1 MRVFVAGAT
10 GVIGRQLVPQLVE
23 AGHEVV
29 GSTRS
34 SAKASDLHEMGATAA
49 VMDPLDRSEVMTA
62 VMRAEP
68 DAVIH
73 ELTALSGQGS
83 PRRFDRWFAE
93 TNVLRTRGLD
103 ILLEAARAA
112 GASRFL
118 AQSYT
123 GWPNAREGGPVKTE
137 DDRLD
142 PHPPKAM
149 RESIAAIRYLEGAV
163 PSSEGPAGLVLRYG
177 ALYGPGT
184 SMAEEYAD
192 MIRRRKFPIV
202 GDGAAVWSFVHVAD
216 AAAATVAALE
226 HGRPGVYNVVD
237 DDPAPVSEWLPHLAD
252 VLGAKPPRHVPVWL
266 GRLATG
272 EVGVAMMTQSRGS
285 SNAKARRE
293 LGWEPAHPSWRS
305 GFAETA
311 GVTAGPAALSD
322 RCGAGP
328 RGSGR

>member
-23 AGHEVV
+23 AGHHVI

-34 SAKASDLHEMGATAA
+34 SAKANWLAEAGATAA
-49 VMDPLDRSEVMTA
+49 VMDPLDRGQVLTA

-73 ELTALSGQGS
+73 ELTALRGGASL
-83 PRRFDRWFAE
+83 RRFDRSFAE

-142 PHPPKAM
+142 PSPPRAM
-149 RESIAAIRYLEGAV
+149 RESLAAIRYLEAAV
-163 PSSEGPAGLVLRYG
+163 PRAEGLEGLALRYG

-184 SMAEEYAD
+184 NMAEEYAVL
-192 MIRRRKFPIV
+192 IRRRKFPII
-202 GDGAAVWSFVHVAD
+202 GDGAGVWSFVHVAD
-216 AAAATVAALE
+216 AAAATVAALD
-226 HGRPGVYNVVD
+226 HGAPGVYNVVD
-237 DDPAPVSEWLPHLAD
+237 DDPAPVSEWLPHLAA
-252 VLGAKPPRHVPVWL
+252 VLGAKPPRHVPAWL
-266 GRLATG
+266 GRIAAG
-272 EVGVAMMTQSRGS
+272 EVGMAMMTESRGS
-285 SNAKARRE
+285 SNARARRE
-293 LGWEPAHPSWRS
+293 LGWVPAHPSWRT
-305 GFAETA
+305 GFAETV
-311 GVTAGPAALSD
+311 GN
-322 RCGAGP
+322 GAGAS
-328 RGSGR
+328 RRSRAG

>member
-23 AGHEVV
+23 AGHTVV

-34 SAKASDLHEMGATAA
+34 SGKAGWLADAGATPA
-49 VMDPLDRSEVMTA
+49 VLDPLDRAQVMTA
-62 VMRAEP
+62 VLRAEP

-73 ELTALSGQGS
+73 ELTALRG
-83 PRRFDRWFAE
+83 PANLRRFDRSFAE

-112 GASRFL
+112 GATRFL

-137 DDRLD
+137 NDPLD
-142 PHPPKAM
+142 PHPPRAM
-149 RESIAAIRYLEGAV
+149 RESIAAIRHLEETVTGA
-163 PSSEGPAGLVLRYG
+163 EGMAGLALRYG
-177 ALYGPGT
+177 SLYGPGT
-184 SMAEEYAD
+184 SMAEEYAA
-192 MIRRRKFPIV
+192 MIRQRKFPVV

-216 AAAATVAALE
+216 AAAATVAALG
-226 HGRPGVYNVVD
+226 HGAPGVYNIVD
-237 DDPAPVSEWLPHLAD
+237 DEPAPVSEWLPELAAM
-252 VLGAKPPRHVPVWL
+252 LGAKPPRHIPAWI

-293 LGWEPAHPSWRS
+293 LRWEPAHPSWRT
-305 GFAETA
+305 GFAETVGGTPH
-311 GVTAGPAALSD
+311 GV
-322 RCGAGP
+322 R
-328 RGSGR
+328 SGR

>member
-23 AGHEVV
+23 AGHHVV

-34 SAKASDLHEMGATAA
+34 SAKESGLEEAGATAA
-49 VMDPLDRSEVMTA
+49 VMDQLDRGQVMTA
-62 VMRAEP
+62 VMRTEP

-73 ELTALSGQGS
+73 ELTALRGGAST
-83 PRRFDRWFAE
+83 RRFDRSFAE

-112 GASRFL
+112 GAGRFL

-123 GWPNAREGGPVKTE
+123 GEGGPVKTE

-142 PHPPKAM
+142 PDPPKAM
-149 RESIAAIRYLEGAV
+149 RESLAAIRYLEAAV
-163 PSSEGPAGLVLRYG
+163 PQAEGLDGLALRYG

-184 SMAEEYAD
+184 SMAEEYAV
-192 MIRRRKFPIV
+192 MIRRRKFPII

-216 AAAATVAALE
+216 AAAATVAALD
-226 HGRPGVYNVVD
+226 HGAPGVYNIVD
-237 DDPAPVSEWLPHLAD
+237 DDPAPVSEWLPHLAA
-252 VLGAKPPRHVPVWL
+252 VLGARPPRHVPAWL
-266 GRLATG
+266 GRIAAG
-272 EVGVAMMTQSRGS
+272 EVGVAMMTESRGS
-285 SNAKARRE
+285 SNARARRE

-305 GFAETA
+305 GFAETVGAKGAA
-311 GVTAGPAALSD
+311 GGVSSPS
-322 RCGAGP
+322 
-328 RGSGR
+328 

>member
-23 AGHEVV
+23 AGHTVV

-34 SAKASDLHEMGATAA
+34 SGKAGWLADAGATPA
-49 VMDPLDRSEVMTA
+49 VLDPLDHAQVMRA
-62 VMRAEP
+62 VRRAEP

-73 ELTALSGQGS
+73 ELTALRGQADL
-83 PRRFDRWFAE
+83 RRFDRSFAQ

-103 ILLEAARAA
+103 ILLEAAQAA
-112 GASRFL
+112 GATRFL

-137 DDRLD
+137 DDPLD

-149 RESIAAIRYLEGAV
+149 RESIAAIRYLEETVTGA
-163 PSSEGPAGLVLRYG
+163 EGMAGLALRYG
-177 ALYGPGT
+177 SLYGPGT
-184 SMAEEYAD
+184 SMAEEYAAL
-192 MIRRRKFPIV
+192 IRQRRFPVV

-216 AAAATVAALE
+216 AAAATVAALD
-226 HGRPGVYNVVD
+226 HGGPGVYNIVD
-237 DDPAPVSEWLPHLAD
+237 DEPAPVSEWLPQLAAL
-252 VLGAKPPRHVPVWL
+252 LGAKPPRRVPVWI
-266 GRLATG
+266 GRLAAG

-305 GFAETA
+305 GFAETVGGTPH
-311 GVTAGPAALSD
+311 GV
-322 RCGAGP
+322 R
-328 RGSGR
+328 SGR

>member
-10 GVIGRQLVPQLVE
+10 GVIGRQLVPQLVD
-23 AGHEVV
+23 AGHAVV

-34 SAKASDLHEMGATAA
+34 GGKAGWLADAGAAPA
-49 VMDPLDRSEVMTA
+49 VLDPLDRAQVMTA

-73 ELTALSGQGS
+73 ELTALSGQADL
-83 PRRFDRWFAE
+83 RRFDRSFAE

-112 GASRFL
+112 GATRFL

-137 DDRLD
+137 DDPLD
-142 PHPPKAM
+142 PHPPRAM
-149 RESIAAIRYLEGAV
+149 RESIAAIRSLEEAVTGA
-163 PSSEGPAGLVLRYG
+163 EGMAGLALRYG
-177 ALYGPGT
+177 SLYGPGT
-184 SMAEEYAD
+184 SMSEEYTAL
-192 MIRRRKFPIV
+192 IRRRKFPVV
-202 GDGAAVWSFVHVAD
+202 GDGAAVWSFIHVAD
-216 AAAATVAALE
+216 AAAATVAALD
-226 HGRPGVYNVVD
+226 HGAPGVYNIVD
-237 DDPAPVSEWLPHLAD
+237 DEPAPVSEWLPELAAI
-252 VLGAKPPRHVPVWL
+252 LGAKPPRHIPAWI

-272 EVGVAMMTQSRGS
+272 QVGVAMMTQSRGS

-293 LGWEPAHPSWRS
+293 LRWEPAHPSWRT

-311 GVTAGPAALSD
+311 G
-322 RCGAGP
+322 GAP
-328 RGSGR
+328 RGVRSGR

>member
-10 GVIGRQLVPQLVE
+10 GVIGRQLVPQLVD
-23 AGHEVV
+23 AGHAVV

-34 SAKASDLHEMGATAA
+34 GGKAGWLADAGATPA
-49 VMDPLDRSEVMTA
+49 VLDPLDRAQVMTA

-73 ELTALSGQGS
+73 ELTALSGLADL
-83 PRRFDRWFAE
+83 RRFDRSFAE

-112 GASRFL
+112 GATRFL

-137 DDRLD
+137 DDPLD
-142 PHPPKAM
+142 PHPPRAM
-149 RESIAAIRYLEGAV
+149 RESIAAIRSLEEAVTGA
-163 PSSEGPAGLVLRYG
+163 EGMAGLALRYG
-177 ALYGPGT
+177 SLYGPGT
-184 SMAEEYAD
+184 SMAEEYAA
-192 MIRRRKFPIV
+192 MIRRRKFPVV

-216 AAAATVAALE
+216 AAAATVAALD
-226 HGRPGVYNVVD
+226 HGGPGVYNIVD
-237 DDPAPVSEWLPHLAD
+237 DEPAPVSEWLPQLAAM
-252 VLGAKPPRHVPVWL
+252 LGAKPPRHVPAWI

-272 EVGVAMMTQSRGS
+272 EVGIAMMTQSRGS

-305 GFAETA
+305 GFAETIGGTPH
-311 GVTAGPAALSD
+311 GV
-322 RCGAGP
+322 R
-328 RGSGR
+328 SGR

>member
-23 AGHEVV
+23 AGHTVV

-34 SAKASDLHEMGATAA
+34 SGKAGWLADAGATPA
-49 VMDPLDRSEVMTA
+49 VLDPLDHAQVMRA
-62 VMRAEP
+62 VLRAEP

-73 ELTALSGQGS
+73 ELTALRGQADL
-83 PRRFDRWFAE
+83 RRFDRSFAQ

-103 ILLEAARAA
+103 ILLEAAQAA
-112 GASRFL
+112 GATRFL

-137 DDRLD
+137 DDPLD

-149 RESIAAIRYLEGAV
+149 RESIAAIRYLEETVTGA
-163 PSSEGPAGLVLRYG
+163 EGMAGLALRYG
-177 ALYGPGT
+177 SLYGPGT
-184 SMAEEYAD
+184 SMAEEYAAL
-192 MIRRRKFPIV
+192 IRQRRFPVV

-216 AAAATVAALE
+216 AAAATVAALD
-226 HGRPGVYNVVD
+226 HGGPGVYNIVD
-237 DDPAPVSEWLPHLAD
+237 DEPAPVSEWLPQLAAL
-252 VLGAKPPRHVPVWL
+252 LGAKPPRRVPVWI
-266 GRLATG
+266 GRLAAG

-305 GFAETA
+305 GFAETVGGTPH
-311 GVTAGPAALSD
+311 GV
-322 RCGAGP
+322 R
-328 RGSGR
+328 SGR

>member
-23 AGHEVV
+23 TGHTVV

-34 SAKASDLHEMGATAA
+34 SGKAGWLADAGATPA
-49 VMDPLDRSEVMTA
+49 VLDPLDRAQVTTA
-62 VMRAEP
+62 VLRAEP

-73 ELTALSGQGS
+73 ELTALRGQANL
-83 PRRFDRWFAE
+83 RRFDRSFAE

-112 GASRFL
+112 GAARFL

-137 DDRLD
+137 DDPLD
-142 PHPPKAM
+142 PHPPRAM
-149 RESIAAIRYLEGAV
+149 RESIAAIRHLEETVATA
-163 PSSEGPAGLVLRYG
+163 EGMAGLALRYG
-177 ALYGPGT
+177 SLYGPGT
-184 SMAEEYAD
+184 SMAEEYAA
-192 MIRRRKFPIV
+192 MIQRRKFPLV

-216 AAAATVAALE
+216 AAAATVAALD
-226 HGRPGVYNVVD
+226 HGAPGVYNIVD
-237 DDPAPVSEWLPHLAD
+237 DEPAPVSEWLPELAAM
-252 VLGAKPPRHVPVWL
+252 LGARPPRHVPAWI

-293 LGWEPAHPSWRS
+293 LGWEPAHRSWRT
-305 GFAETA
+305 GFAETIGGTPH
-311 GVTAGPAALSD
+311 GV
-322 RCGAGP
+322 R
-328 RGSGR
+328 SGR

>member
-23 AGHEVV
+23 AGHSVV

-34 SAKASDLHEMGATAA
+34 SAKAEWLAEAGATPA
-49 VMDPLDRSEVMTA
+49 VLDPLDRAQVMTA

-68 DAVIH
+68 DAVVH
-73 ELTALSGQGS
+73 ELTALRGQANL
-83 PRRFDRWFAE
+83 RKFDESFAE

-112 GASRFL
+112 GATRFL

-123 GWPNAREGGPVKTE
+123 GWPNTREGGPVKTE
-137 DDRLD
+137 DDPLD

-149 RESIAAIRYLEGAV
+149 RESIAAIRYLEAAVSGA
-163 PSSEGPAGLVLRYG
+163 EGMTGLALRYG
-177 ALYGPGT
+177 SLYGPGT
-184 SMAEEYAD
+184 SRADEYAT
-192 MIRRRKFPIV
+192 MIRRRKFPVV
-202 GDGAAVWSFVHVAD
+202 GDGAAVWSFIHVAD
-216 AAAATVAALE
+216 AAAATVAALD
-226 HGRPGVYNVVD
+226 HGGPGVYNIVD
-237 DDPAPVSEWLPHLAD
+237 DEPATVAEWLPELAAM
-252 VLGAKPPRHVPVWL
+252 LGAKPPRHVPAWV

-272 EVGVAMMTQSRGS
+272 GVGVAMMTQSRGS

-305 GFAETA
+305 GFVETVGA
-311 GVTAGPAALSD
+311 PAHGV
-322 RCGAGP
+322 R
-328 RGSGR
+328 SGR

>member
-1 MRVFVAGAT
+1 VRVFVAGAT

-23 AGHEVV
+23 AGHTVV

-34 SAKASDLHEMGATAA
+34 SGKAGWLADAGATPA
-49 VMDPLDRSEVMTA
+49 VLDPLDRAQVMAA
-62 VMRAEP
+62 VLRAEP

-73 ELTALSGQGS
+73 ELTALRGQANL
-83 PRRFDRWFAE
+83 RNFDRSFAE

-112 GASRFL
+112 GATRFL

-137 DDRLD
+137 DDPLD

-149 RESIAAIRYLEGAV
+149 RESIAAIRYLEHTVTGA
-163 PSSEGPAGLVLRYG
+163 EGMACLALRYG
-177 ALYGPGT
+177 SLYGPGT
-184 SMAEEYAD
+184 SMAEEYAA
-192 MIRRRKFPIV
+192 MIRRRKFPVV
-202 GDGAAVWSFVHVAD
+202 GNGAAVWSFVHVAD
-216 AAAATVAALE
+216 AAAATVAALD
-226 HGRPGVYNVVD
+226 HGGPGVYNIVD
-237 DDPAPVSEWLPHLAD
+237 DEPAPVSEWLPQLAAM
-252 VLGAKPPRHVPVWL
+252 LGAKPPRRVPVWI

-293 LGWEPAHPSWRS
+293 LHWEPAHPSWRS
-305 GFAETA
+305 GFAETVA
-311 GVTAGPAALSD
+311 GT
-322 RCGAGP
+322 P
-328 RGSGR
+328 RGVRSGR

>member
-23 AGHEVV
+23 TGHTVV

-34 SAKASDLHEMGATAA
+34 SGKAGWLADAGATPA
-49 VMDPLDRSEVMTA
+49 VLDPLDRAQVTTA
-62 VMRAEP
+62 VLRAEP

-73 ELTALSGQGS
+73 ELTALRGQANL
-83 PRRFDRWFAE
+83 RRFDRSFAE

-112 GASRFL
+112 GAARFL

-137 DDRLD
+137 DDPLD
-142 PHPPKAM
+142 PHPPRAM
-149 RESIAAIRYLEGAV
+149 RESIAAIRHLEETVATA
-163 PSSEGPAGLVLRYG
+163 EGMAGLALRYG
-177 ALYGPGT
+177 SLYGPGT
-184 SMAEEYAD
+184 SMAEEYAA
-192 MIRRRKFPIV
+192 MIRRRKFPLV

-216 AAAATVAALE
+216 AAAATVAALD
-226 HGRPGVYNVVD
+226 HGAPGVYNIVD
-237 DDPAPVSEWLPHLAD
+237 DEPAPVSEWLPELAAM
-252 VLGAKPPRHVPVWL
+252 LGARPPRHVPAWI

-293 LGWEPAHPSWRS
+293 LGWEPAHRSWRT
-305 GFAETA
+305 GFAETIGGTPH
-311 GVTAGPAALSD
+311 GV
-322 RCGAGP
+322 R
-328 RGSGR
+328 SGR

>member
-10 GVIGRQLVPQLVE
+10 GVIGRQLVPQLME
-23 AGHEVV
+23 AGHSVV

-34 SAKASDLHEMGATAA
+34 SGKAEWLVEAGATPA
-49 VMDPLDRSEVMTA
+49 VLDPLDRAQVMTA

-68 DAVIH
+68 DAVVH
-73 ELTALSGQGS
+73 ELTALRGQANLRKFDGS
-83 PRRFDRWFAE
+83 FAE

-112 GASRFL
+112 GATRFL

-137 DDRLD
+137 DDPLD

-149 RESIAAIRYLEGAV
+149 RESLAAIRYLEATV
-163 PSSEGPAGLVLRYG
+163 TAAEGLDGLALRYG
-177 ALYGPGT
+177 SLYGPGT
-184 SMAEEYAD
+184 SMAEEYAAL
-192 MIRRRKFPIV
+192 IRRRKFPVV
-202 GDGAAVWSFVHVAD
+202 GDGAAVWSFIHVAD
-216 AAAATVAALE
+216 AAAATVAALD
-226 HGRPGVYNVVD
+226 HGGPGVYNIVD
-237 DDPAPVSEWLPHLAD
+237 DEPATVAEWLPELAAM
-252 VLGAKPPRHVPVWL
+252 LGAKPPRHVPTWV

-305 GFAETA
+305 GFAETVGA
-311 GVTAGPAALSD
+311 PAHGV
-322 RCGAGP
+322 R
-328 RGSGR
+328 SGR

>member
-10 GVIGRQLVPQLVE
+10 GVVGRQLVPQLVE

-34 SAKASDLHEMGATAA
+34 SAKAIRLQEMGATAA
-49 VMDPLDRSEVMTA
+49 VLDPLDRSEVMTA

-73 ELTALSGQGS
+73 ELTALSGRAN

-137 DDRLD
+137 EDRLD

-149 RESIAAIRYLEGAV
+149 RGSIAAIRYLEAAV
-163 PSSEGPAGLVLRYG
+163 PAADGPAGLALRYG

-184 SMAEEYAD
+184 SMAEEYATA
-192 MIRRRKFPIV
+192 IRQRKFPIV
-202 GDGAAVWSFVHVAD
+202 GDGAGVWSFIHVAD
-216 AAAATVAALE
+216 AAAATVAALD
-226 HGRPGVYNVVD
+226 HGEPGVYNIVD
-237 DDPAPVSEWLPHLAD
+237 DDPAPVSQWLPHLAE
-252 VLGAKPPRHVPVWL
+252 VLGARPPRRVPVWL
-266 GRLATG
+266 GRLAVG

-305 GFAETA
+305 GFAEAA
-311 GVTAGPAALSD
+311 GAAPRPAQLSG
-322 RCGAGP
+322 RRGGGP
-328 RGSGR
+328 RAGGR

>member
-23 AGHEVV
+23 AGHTVV

-34 SAKASDLHEMGATAA
+34 SGKAGWLADAGATPA
-49 VMDPLDRSEVMTA
+49 VLDPLDRAQVTA
-62 VMRAEP
+62 AVVRAEP

-73 ELTALSGQGS
+73 ELTALRGRADL
-83 PRRFDRWFAE
+83 RRFDRSFAE

-103 ILLEAARAA
+103 ILLEAARTA
-112 GASRFL
+112 GATRFL

-137 DDRLD
+137 DDPLD
-142 PHPPKAM
+142 AHPPKAM
-149 RESIAAIRYLEGAV
+149 RESIAAIRYLEATVSGA
-163 PSSEGPAGLVLRYG
+163 EGIAGLALRYG
-177 ALYGPGT
+177 SLYGPGT
-184 SMAEEYAD
+184 SMAEEYAAT
-192 MIRRRKFPIV
+192 IRRRKFPVV

-226 HGRPGVYNVVD
+226 HGGPGVYNIVD
-237 DDPAPVSEWLPHLAD
+237 DDPAPVSEWLPQLAAL
-252 VLGAKPPRHVPVWL
+252 LGAKPPRRVPVWV

-305 GFAETA
+305 GFAET
-311 GVTAGPAALSD
+311 VAGPPHGVRSA
-322 RCGAGP
+322 R
-328 RGSGR
+328 

>member
-23 AGHEVV
+23 AGHVVV

-34 SAKASDLHEMGATAA
+34 SGKAGWLADAGATPA
-49 VMDPLDRSEVMTA
+49 VLDPLDRDQVMTA
-62 VMRAEP
+62 VLRAEP

-73 ELTALSGQGS
+73 ELTALGGRADL
-83 PRRFDRWFAE
+83 RRFDRSFAE

-112 GASRFL
+112 GATRFL

-137 DDRLD
+137 DDPLD

-149 RESIAAIRYLEGAV
+149 RESISAIRYLEATVTGA
-163 PSSEGPAGLVLRYG
+163 EGVAGLALRYG

-184 SMAEEYAD
+184 SMAEEYAA
-192 MIRRRKFPIV
+192 MIRRRKFPVV

-216 AAAATVAALE
+216 AAAATVAALD
-226 HGRPGVYNVVD
+226 HGGPGVYNIVD
-237 DDPAPVSEWLPHLAD
+237 DEPAPVSEWLPQLAAM
-252 VLGAKPPRHVPVWL
+252 LGAKPPRHVPAWI

-305 GFAETA
+305 GFAATVA
-311 GVTAGPAALSD
+311 GTPHWVQ
-322 RCGAGP
+322 
-328 RGSGR
+328 SGR

>member
-34 SAKASDLHEMGATAA
+34 SAKAGWLREAGATAA
-49 VMDPLDRSEVMTA
+49 VMDPLDRAQVMTA

-73 ELTALSGQGS
+73 ELTALRGQANL
-83 PRRFDRWFAE
+83 RRFDRSFGE
-93 TNVLRTRGLD
+93 TNVLRTRGME
-103 ILLEAARAA
+103 ILLEAARAV
-112 GASRFL
+112 GATRFL

-142 PHPPKAM
+142 PSPPKAM
-149 RESIAAIRYLEGAV
+149 RESIAAIRYLEAAV
-163 PSSEGPAGLVLRYG
+163 PGAEGPAGVVLRYG

-184 SMAEEYAD
+184 SMAEEYAV
-192 MIRRRKFPIV
+192 MIRRRKFPII
-202 GDGAAVWSFVHVAD
+202 GDGAGVWSFIHVAD
-216 AAAATVAALE
+216 AAAATVAALDRGE
-226 HGRPGVYNVVD
+226 PGIYNIVD
-237 DDPAPVSEWLPHLAD
+237 DDPAPVSQWLPYLAA

-266 GRLATG
+266 GRLAVG

-285 SNAKARRE
+285 SNALARRA

-311 GVTAGPAALSD
+311 GTAGAA
-322 RCGAGP
+322 
-328 RGSGR
+328 GRARLR

>member
-10 GVIGRQLVPQLVE
+10 GVIGRQLVPQLLE
-23 AGHEVV
+23 AGHAVV

-34 SAKASDLHEMGATAA
+34 SGKAGWLADAGATPALL
-49 VMDPLDRSEVMTA
+49 DPLDRAQVMTA
-62 VMRAEP
+62 VLRAEP

-73 ELTALSGQGS
+73 ELTALRGRADL
-83 PRRFDRWFAE
+83 RRFDRSFAE

-112 GASRFL
+112 GATRFL

-137 DDRLD
+137 DDPLD
-142 PHPPKAM
+142 PHPPRAM
-149 RESIAAIRYLEGAV
+149 RESISAIRYLEATVTGA
-163 PSSEGPAGLVLRYG
+163 EGVAGLALRYG

-184 SMAEEYAD
+184 SMAEEYAA
-192 MIRRRKFPIV
+192 MIRRRKFPVV
-202 GDGAAVWSFVHVAD
+202 GNGAAVWSFVHVAD
-216 AAAATVAALE
+216 AAAATVAALD
-226 HGRPGVYNVVD
+226 HGGPGVYNIVD
-237 DDPAPVSEWLPHLAD
+237 DEPAPVSEWLPQLAAM
-252 VLGAKPPRHVPVWL
+252 LGAKPPRHVPAWI

-305 GFAETA
+305 GFAATVA
-311 GVTAGPAALSD
+311 GTPHGVQ
-322 RCGAGP
+322 
-328 RGSGR
+328 SGR

>member
-23 AGHEVV
+23 AGHHVI

-34 SAKASDLHEMGATAA
+34 SGKASWLAEAGATAA
-49 VMDPLDRSEVMTA
+49 VMDPLDRGQVMTA
-62 VMRAEP
+62 VLRAEP

-73 ELTALSGQGS
+73 ELTALRGQANL
-83 PRRFDRWFAE
+83 RRFDRSFAE

-112 GASRFL
+112 GATRFL

-137 DDRLD
+137 DDPLD
-142 PHPPKAM
+142 PHPPRAM
-149 RESIAAIRYLEGAV
+149 RESIAAIRYLEETVTGA
-163 PSSEGPAGLVLRYG
+163 EGMAGLALRYG
-177 ALYGPGT
+177 SLYGPGT
-184 SMAEEYAD
+184 SMADEYAA
-192 MIRRRKFPIV
+192 MIRRRKFPVV

-216 AAAATVAALE
+216 AAAATAAALD
-226 HGRPGVYNVVD
+226 HGAPGVYNIVD
-237 DDPAPVSEWLPHLAD
+237 DEPAPISEWLPELAAM
-252 VLGAKPPRHVPVWL
+252 LGAEPPRHIPAWI

-293 LGWEPAHPSWRS
+293 LQWEPAHPSWRT
-305 GFAETA
+305 GFAETVGGTLH
-311 GVTAGPAALSD
+311 GVRS
-322 RCGAGP
+322 R
-328 RGSGR
+328 R